1 MKRTIDGLTKWSDFE
16 KKLLKNKQFARLAK
30 KTEHEY
36 QLARSLIEIRL
47 RKNITQEE
55 LAKRSNTK
63 QPVISRLETGAVKP
77 SISLL
82 ERVASALD
90 STLDIRFIP

>member
-1 MKRTIDGLTKWSDFE
+1 MKRTINSLTKWSDFE
-16 KKLLKNKQFARLAK
+16 KKLLKNKQFAHLAK

-55 LAKRSNTK
+55 LAKRAHTK

-90 STLDIRFIP
+90 STLDIRFLP

>member
-1 MKRTIDGLTKWSDFE
+1 MKES
-16 KKLLKNKQFARLAK
+16 KKLETIGKTEYLPDGREPKAYNRVDAK
-30 KTEHEY
+30 KAFDLY
-36 QLARSLIEIRL
+36 QSYGFPLELI
-47 RKNITQEE
+47 QEE

-82 ERVASALD
+82 ERIALALD
-90 STLDIRFIP
+90 STLDIRFLP

>member
-1 MKRTIDGLTKWSDFE
+1 MKRKIGGLTKWSDFE
-16 KKLLKNKQFARLAK
+16 KKLLKNKQFIRLAK

-47 RKNITQEE
+47 RKNITQKE
-55 LAKRSNTK
+55 LAIRAHTK

-82 ERVASALD
+82 ERVALALD
-90 STLDIRFIP
+90 STLDIRFLP

>member
-16 KKLLKNKQFARLAK
+16 KKLLKKKQFARLAK

-36 QLARSLIEIRL
+36 QLARSLIKIRL

-55 LAKRSNTK
+55 LAKKANTK

-82 ERVASALD
+82 ERIALALD
-90 STLDIRFIP
+90 STLDIRFLP

>member
-1 MKRTIDGLTKWSDFE
+1 MKRKINGLTKWSDFE

-36 QLARSLIEIRL
+36 QIARSLIEIRL
-47 RKNITQEE
+47 RKNITQKE
-55 LAKRSNTK
+55 LAEKAHTK

-82 ERVASALD
+82 ERIASALD
-90 STLDIRFIP
+90 STLDIRFLP

>member
-1 MKRTIDGLTKWSDFE
+1 MKRKINGLTKWSDFE
-16 KKLLKNKQFARLAK
+16 KKLLKNKQFARLTK

-36 QLARSLIEIRL
+36 QIARSLIEIRL
-47 RKNITQEE
+47 RKNITQKE
-55 LAKRSNTK
+55 LAEKAHTK

-82 ERVASALD
+82 ERIALALD
-90 STLDIRFIP
+90 STLDIRFLP

>member
-1 MKRTIDGLTKWSDFE
+1 MKRKVDGLTKWSDFE

-30 KTEHEY
+30 KTEHKY

-47 RKNITQEE
+47 RNNITQKE
-55 LAKRSNTK
+55 LAKRANTK

>member
-1 MKRTIDGLTKWSDFE
+1 
-16 KKLLKNKQFARLAK
+16 LLRKPK

-36 QLARSLIEIRL
+36 QLARSLIKIRL

-55 LAKRSNTK
+55 LAKKANTK

-82 ERVASALD
+82 ERIALALD
-90 STLDIRFIP
+90 STLDIRFLP